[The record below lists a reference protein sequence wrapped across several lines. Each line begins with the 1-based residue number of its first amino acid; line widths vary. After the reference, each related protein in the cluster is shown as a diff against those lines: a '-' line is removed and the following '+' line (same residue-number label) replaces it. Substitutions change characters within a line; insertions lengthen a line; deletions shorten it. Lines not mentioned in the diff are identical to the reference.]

1 MRKQWLTL
9 LLGLGL
15 AAPAFAQT
23 VRGTVVGDG
32 DRPITGVVVILVD
45 AGSKEVGRD
54 VTNEQ
59 GEYRLTAPGPG
70 SYRLRTMRIGF
81 QSLLTPPII
90 LATGDVLTQRLAV
103 STLVFSLDTVRAVG
117 RSTCR
122 VLADDSTSVV
132 GAIWD
137 QVRSALIATQLSLAT
152 RTIYTTGIS
161 YERVV
166 DVRSQRIGSQTLD
179 VKSGFVAQ
187 PWRSMPAA
195 SLRRTGY
202 VYTQPDSSRVYHA
215 PDLLVLLS
223 DEFIEDHC
231 LRIAQSSNDKRLGID
246 FTPTPA
252 RRNTPEIRGTLWL
265 DRKTNELVEME
276 YGYINRIRQDEERL
290 AGGTIGFM
298 HMKNGMWAIS
308 RWSLRMPVPTLV
320 AVYSPTL
327 AVMNHQ
333 LRLDSLK
340 ITGGELVMATT
351 TGMRRDTIWMRPG
364 LSLRGIVVDSLSGA
378 PVRKAVVS
386 LGGTIQ
392 VDTTDDAGRFVIG
405 SVLPGRYKV
414 NVTTPSLDSLNTVD
428 QRNVLFADSSMV
440 LTVRVPNASMIAGT
454 VCGTSNTATRLGAGI
469 VLGSVMTSRDTPVAN
484 AEVSAEWSEI
494 VVANPQAFGNRTRE
508 TQTRTDARGVFR
520 ICGLPTQTLFI
531 VRAKSDSGEAKPLSV
546 KLAGDQV
553 FGRAD
558 LVIDQPAAKMSAFTG
573 IVVDS
578 TGKPLAE
585 AEVLITDLALS
596 TTAAADGKFSLEGVA
611 PGNHAVTVRKVG
623 YGPMDAKVDFVAGRA
638 TERRIVLTRITLLDS
653 IVSRGA
659 GRDPL
664 MDLFAERRKMGLG
677 HFVTK
682 DEIVKRE
689 GMLLS
694 SFLGQIPSL
703 NVLSQQG
710 FDWVEGKRATRSSC
724 TSGNSVPRRGVDRNS
739 TLGRCLMREGIY
751 YVPGAGDEAPV
762 GCFSRVYLDNQL
774 MNPGQPSPPVNLRDL
789 PAPTSIEAVE
799 WYASVT
805 QMPIE
810 FLARNSSCGVLV
822 VHTRRAK

>member
-117 RSTCR
+117 RNTCR

-520 ICGLPTQTLFI
+520 ICGLPTQTLFT

-558 LVIDQPAAKMSAFTG
+558 LVIDQPAGKMSAFTG

-578 TGKPLAE
+578 TGKPLAD
-585 AEVLITDLALS
+585 AEVLITDLAMS

-611 PGNHAVTVRKVG
+611 PGNHPVTVRKLG

-638 TERRIVLTRITLLDS
+638 TERRIVLTRITTLDTVTTSQSMLWREAPLLREFEDNRKIGLGKFYTRTDLEKGRERS
-653 IVSRGA
+653 IMSFFEGIPGFEAITWNGGKWIKSTRIRSINPECYELEDAILPIRPSLRCGCFPIVFFDFQKLS
-659 GRDPL
+659 D
-664 MDLFAERRKMGLG
+664 ERR
-677 HFVTK
+677 
-682 DEIVKRE
+682 
-689 GMLLS
+689 
-694 SFLGQIPSL
+694 
-703 NVLSQQG
+703 
-710 FDWVEGKRATRSSC
+710 
-724 TSGNSVPRRGVDRNS
+724 VPNINRFKPDD
-739 TLGRCLMREGIY
+739 L
-751 YVPGAGDEAPV
+751 EA
-762 GCFSRVYLDNQL
+762 
-774 MNPGQPSPPVNLRDL
+774 
-789 PAPTSIEAVE
+789 
-799 WYASVT
+799 
-805 QMPIE
+805 IE
-810 FLARNSSCGVLV
+810 FYRSGAETPQRYAVLNSQCGVIVL
-822 VHTRRAK
+822 HSRRPGVKK